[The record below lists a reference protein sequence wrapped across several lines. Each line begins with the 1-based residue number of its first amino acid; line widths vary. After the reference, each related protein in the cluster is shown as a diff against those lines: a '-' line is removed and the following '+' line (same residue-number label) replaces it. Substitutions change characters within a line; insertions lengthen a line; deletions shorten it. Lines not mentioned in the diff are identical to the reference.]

1 MKTVTDNGGNCPGK
15 EYAHGFCTG
24 ECKDGENLVAFLKA
38 LKSEAPELEI
48 SIA

>member
-1 MKTVTDNGGNCPGK
+1 MKTVTDNGGDCEGK

-24 ECKDGENLVAFLKA
+24 ACKDGDNLVAFLKA
-38 LKSEAPELEI
+38 LKEAAPELEL